1 MGPVHLSRST
11 LARPLGGSPQKW
23 LPDRTDTDDTRN
35 KRARIRRIP
44 AGTTRASHELRR
56 AAGPRPADNSLH
68 PNCDPITWPS
78 RASGGTTLANPGS
91 RPPIVNGLTAS
102 RPPNLNRCNGLR
114 SLPLLPPFETTGS
127 SRLGSVA
134 GQKRQMAGHSHCP
147 GLSVEH
153 RTQTYRSDGRKG
165 GGESVLTRIEIVLPW
180 SGRLPAAA
188 IEATGRNDCQKYSN
202 R

>member
-1 MGPVHLSRST
+1 MTGCIIPKVTLMGPVHLSRST

-68 PNCDPITWPS
+68 PNCDPITWPG

-91 RPPIVNGLTAS
+91 RPTWAHRQWTDGQSTAQLESLQRPSIAAVTAS
-102 RPPNLNRCNGLR
+102 VRDDRIKPTRISRRPETPDGRAQ
-114 SLPLLPPFETTGS
+114 SLPRPVRGASDSDLQV
-127 SRLGSVA
+127 R
-134 GQKRQMAGHSHCP
+134 
-147 GLSVEH
+147 
-153 RTQTYRSDGRKG
+153 RTQGR
-165 GGESVLTRIEIVLPW
+165 R
-180 SGRLPAAA
+180 
-188 IEATGRNDCQKYSN
+188 
-202 R
+202 